1 MMLSHERA
9 LSFADESSQTVHI
22 LFNVSKNKALP
33 SVSHKG
39 IFTVFVDDNID
50 KSSSSGAAKN
60 NFHGTAMTV
69 LQVPTIKYFSQK
81 RQRKK
86 SMNSQTVK
94 KVFRHVSR

>member
-1 MMLSHERA
+1 MLSHERA
-9 LSFADESSQTVHI
+9 LSFADEPSQTVHI
-22 LFNVSKNKALP
+22 LFNDSKNKALP
-33 SVSHKG
+33 SVLHKG

-50 KSSSSGAAKN
+50 KSSSSGGVKN

-86 SMNSQTVK
+86 SMNYQTVK